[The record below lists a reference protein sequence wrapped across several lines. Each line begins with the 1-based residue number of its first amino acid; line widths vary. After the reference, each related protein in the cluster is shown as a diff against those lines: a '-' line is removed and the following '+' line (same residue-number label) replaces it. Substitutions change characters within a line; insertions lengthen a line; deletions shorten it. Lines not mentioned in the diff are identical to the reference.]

1 MARKVLTG
9 QKNLEYCVKQKL
21 KELAEDRSLLD
32 YKGMG
37 LVELEALLSKNVKG
51 FSLRKNFLNK
61 SMTISWFEEGKQ
73 VEIAYSADPESG
85 EILEEI
91 IN

>member
-1 MARKVLTG
+1 MKRVLEG

-21 KELAEDRSLLD
+21 RELAENKNLTDYKSMGLIELESLL
-32 YKGMG
+32 
-37 LVELEALLSKNVKG
+37 AKNFRG

-73 VEIAYSADPESG
+73 SGIRYSSDSASG
-85 EILEEI
+85 EIYEED